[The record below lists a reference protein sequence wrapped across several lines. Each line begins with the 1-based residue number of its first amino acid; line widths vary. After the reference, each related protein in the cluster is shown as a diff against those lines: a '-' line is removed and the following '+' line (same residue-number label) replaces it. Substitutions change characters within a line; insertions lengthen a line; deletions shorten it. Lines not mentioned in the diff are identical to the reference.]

1 MMFIQDSR
9 DDVLDRSL
17 IIGVRGEISVPQ
29 LAPPLPNVNRV
40 LRRQVVPA
48 SVVSTR
54 RRGQYAGWV
63 ATKKCPGV
71 SGLTA
76 MYL

>member
-40 LRRQVVPA
+40 LRR
-48 SVVSTR
+48 
-54 RRGQYAGWV
+54 
-63 ATKKCPGV
+63 
-71 SGLTA
+71 
-76 MYL
+76 